1 MVGIKLPEAVRLYI
15 KKYRYGIMMFLLGIF
30 LLLLPGR
37 NEQVSAP
44 EVSKGNNEPI
54 SLQQELET
62 LLSQMEGAGK
72 VRVLLTEAAGERKIY
87 QLDDTSDSGESTRSI
102 RRETVIISGPD
113 RGEDGLVQQ
122 TLPPCYLGAV
132 VLCQGAESA
141 SIRLAIIEAVSRAT
155 GLASCNISVLKMK

>member
-1 MVGIKLPEAVRLYI
+1 MVGIKFPQSVYVYI
-15 KKYRYGIMMFLLGIF
+15 KKYRYGILMFLIGIF
-30 LLLLPGR
+30 LLLFPAR
-37 NEQVSAP
+37 NEPESVPQVSI
-44 EVSKGNNEPI
+44 EHKEPTT
-54 SLQQELET
+54 LQQELEI

-72 VRVLLTEAAGERKIY
+72 VRVLLTEAASERKIY
-87 QLDDTSDSGESTRSI
+87 QLDEISDYGESTSSI
-102 RRETVIISGPD
+102 RRETVIISGSD
-113 RGEDGLVQQ
+113 RDEDGLVQQ